1 MDYEKAKEG
10 THSSDCNAL
19 ERALITPLI
28 EVTNNGKKFGWNT
41 REKAIKNNFGS
52 KTVSTWGETMSLFSM
67 RKRHHIVQDFLVL
80 YLSIPL
86 GQTHTE
92 GVVCVWRARNP
103 ITFQTTSVAPNDSP
117 AGCLIALTTG
127 TDTGAASHST
137 VCAVRTFPLGLQN
150 V

>member
-1 MDYEKAKEG
+1 
-10 THSSDCNAL
+10 
-19 ERALITPLI
+19 
-28 EVTNNGKKFGWNT
+28 
-41 REKAIKNNFGS
+41 
-52 KTVSTWGETMSLFSM
+52 MSLFSI
-67 RKRHHIVQDFLVL
+67 RKKHHTVQDFLSL

-92 GVVCVWRARNP
+92 GVVCVLRARNP

-137 VCAVRTFPLGLQN
+137 VCAVRTFPLGLEN
-150 V
+150 VLLHYLMQFLSWIYVFLTKY